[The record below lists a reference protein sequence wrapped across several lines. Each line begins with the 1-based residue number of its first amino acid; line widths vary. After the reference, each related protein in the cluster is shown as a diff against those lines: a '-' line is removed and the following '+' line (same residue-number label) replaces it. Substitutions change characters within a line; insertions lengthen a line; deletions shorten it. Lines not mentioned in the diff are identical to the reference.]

1 MRQIKY
7 YGSKLWPA
15 CPKLKEFLSIN
26 NIEFDY
32 IDITESMKNLKAFLK
47 LRDKHDEFE
56 FVRRRNGVGV
66 PALVID
72 DKIVLNIT
80 EAVIESLK
88 E

>member
-1 MRQIKY
+1 M
-7 YGSKLWPA
+7 
-15 CPKLKEFLSIN
+15 KEFLSIN